1 MAKEAIGIVCI
12 EVTVAM
18 KGALV
23 AYRARHY
30 VDIVDQI
37 RQHNISMFDL
47 YRGSV
52 RLTDILNVHQ
62 PFAYLRTF
70 ISC

>member
-12 EVTVAM
+12 EGKVDM
-18 KGALV
+18 K
-23 AYRARHY
+23 RHY
-30 VDIVDQI
+30 VYIFDQI
-37 RQHNISMFDL
+37 RQHNRSIFDL
-47 YRGSV
+47 YRRSV
-52 RLTDILNVHQ
+52 RLTDNLIVHQ

>member
-12 EVTVAM
+12 EGKVAM

-30 VDIVDQI
+30 VSIFDQI
-37 RQHNISMFDL
+37 RQHYRSIFDL
-47 YRGSV
+47 YRRSV
-52 RLTDILNVHQ
+52 RLTDNLIVHQ